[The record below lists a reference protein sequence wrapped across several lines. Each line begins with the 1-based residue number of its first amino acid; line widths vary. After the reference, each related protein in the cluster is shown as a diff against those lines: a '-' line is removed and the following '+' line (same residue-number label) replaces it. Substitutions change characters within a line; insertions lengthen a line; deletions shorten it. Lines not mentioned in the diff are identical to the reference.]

1 MNAVNMGHQ
10 AVEKQFLRGRRV
22 GLVLSGGGAKGAYQI
37 GMLRA
42 LEEYGLEKENL
53 TMAGTSIGAL
63 NALMYAVG
71 DLDKVRDLMWRMKD
85 MLDDTER
92 NARELFPDEKLLAN
106 KIPVTVCAY
115 CLEEERPEYFFL
127 NELPPQ
133 EQRDMVVA
141 SASLPDLLPPIL
153 HHGKSYLD
161 GGKIP
166 PQCSEQAAPA
176 DKIPLEALQKT
187 LAKLSLEESPSVPAD
202 AESAAELDSQGIDL
216 LIISYLK
223 PEDEVD
229 WSEIAGPVM
238 EIWPSEPLEDEPGTG
253 TRDYSPERLG
263 KNERMG
269 YEETKELLEIYAEA
283 SVFG

>member
-1 MNAVNMGHQ
+1 MENTEGMDSAKMESQETENR
-10 AVEKQFLRGRRV
+10 QFLRGKRIAM
-22 GLVLSGGGAKGAYQI
+22 VLSGGGAKGAYQI

-53 TMAGTSIGAL
+53 TMADTSIGAL

-71 DLDKVRDLMWRMKD
+71 DLDKVRDMMWRMKD
-85 MLDDTER
+85 MIDDTDR
-92 NARELFPDEKLLAN
+92 YARELFPDDKLLAN

-127 NELPPQ
+127 NDLPPQ

-141 SASLPDLLPPIL
+141 SASLPDLLPPIWN
-153 HHGKSYLD
+153 HGKSYLD

-176 DKIPLEALQKT
+176 DKIPLGAL
-187 LAKLSLEESPSVPAD
+187 SGEY
-202 AESAAELDSQGIDL
+202 DL

-229 WSEIAGPVM
+229 WSEITSPVM

-253 TRDYSPERLG
+253 TRDYSPERLE